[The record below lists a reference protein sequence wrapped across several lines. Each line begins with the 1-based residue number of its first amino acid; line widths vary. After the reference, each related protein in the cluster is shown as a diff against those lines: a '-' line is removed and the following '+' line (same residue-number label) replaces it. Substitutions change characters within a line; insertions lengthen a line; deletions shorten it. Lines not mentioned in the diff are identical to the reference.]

1 MSNGEGG
8 GAAGGG
14 GDAGGGGAESGSGVV
29 DSPSWFAGAEGS
41 VGLGVDGFNSM
52 ASGDSGQGE
61 NGSQSGG
68 DMDAAAGESSEGWG
82 GLEGGEGEDTST
94 SDGQDYNGTDMEGA
108 SDFEGSDD
116 QEYEGSGIEGS
127 YDFEGSNGG
136 GEGGYYDSGDG
147 AQNLGSQAE
156 SDPAGSPPDMK
167 RREQDIREKHGS
179 GDIIGGR
186 TGECDNCDQDSE
198 AKRKEQADKSLDA
211 QQKRS
216 QRKDAESID
225 DSQKAQEK
233 KRDKEQEQPSG
244 DDTGQLGKNRLSAEQ
259 TSQKALFEQGE
270 GQDIQD
276 NSPVRRPNSG
286 RRNGTISGAPPDDT
300 WKQKLGGSYVSGDDF
315 LPKGGGS
322 RLSDGKSLGEEPDKM
337 GMPMNSTEAVVAW
350 NSESVKRYKER
361 LLKDP
366 GAGGELA
373 RKYHRLEH
381 PGAVG

>member
-8 GAAGGG
+8 SATGGG
-14 GDAGGGGAESGSGVV
+14 GDAGGGGAESGPGVI
-29 DSPSWFAGAEGS
+29 DSPSWFAGVEGS

-52 ASGDSGQGE
+52 ASGDSGPGE
-61 NGSQSGG
+61 SGSLSSG
-68 DMDAAAGESSEGWG
+68 DMDAAADESSEGWG

-94 SDGQDYNGTDMEGA
+94 TEGQESEGSGMEGISGSEGGEGQENEVSNAEGA
-108 SDFEGSDD
+108 SGFEGGDRGGAKEGSDSRNNTHNI
-116 QEYEGSGIEGS
+116 GST
-127 YDFEGSNGG
+127 
-136 GEGGYYDSGDG
+136 
-147 AQNLGSQAE
+147 AE
-156 SDPAGSPPDMK
+156 SDPGGAPPESKKMRENDAG
-167 RREQDIREKHGS
+167 GS
-179 GDIIGGR
+179 GPTHGDY
-186 TGECDNCDQDSE
+186 
-198 AKRKEQADKSLDA
+198 KRKDENSKSNLENASRKLDA
-211 QQKRS
+211 QQERIKN
-216 QRKDAESID
+216 KYNESAK

-233 KRDKEQEQPSG
+233 KRDKKQEQPSG
-244 DDTGQLGKNRLSAEQ
+244 DDTGQLGKNSLSAEQ
-259 TSQKALFEQGE
+259 TSQKALFEHGE

-286 RRNGTISGAPPDDT
+286 RRNGTISGGPLEDT

-322 RLSDGKSLGEEPDKM
+322 RLSDGKSPGEEPDKI
-337 GMPMNSTEAVVAW
+337 GMPITGVEAVVAW